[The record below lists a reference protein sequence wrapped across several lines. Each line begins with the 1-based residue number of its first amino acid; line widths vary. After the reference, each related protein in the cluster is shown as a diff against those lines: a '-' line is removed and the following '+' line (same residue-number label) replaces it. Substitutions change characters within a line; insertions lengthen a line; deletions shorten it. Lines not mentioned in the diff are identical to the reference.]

1 MQKEIEQF
9 ATGPRAFTLVEL
21 ILVTGMV
28 GLVMGVLVGLVRNS
42 YGDFKFGSARSTLLQ
57 DGQAAIEQIV
67 RIMRQATSFSAVSSP
82 TDLAGDLTYSNV
94 DGVTEQFRLNTLTN
108 ELEYGPP
115 GSLSALTGLVSSLV
129 FTCYDIDGTALTD
142 PVQAA
147 SIQSVQ
153 VDMTLVDPQDNSIS
167 FTLMGRAFSPKDFS
181 SIVVNEFMYDPPVS
195 NKENRYEWV
204 ELYNPTGSPVDLTGW
219 TIYTNN
225 PGQADTLI
233 AHSQFG
239 NGSIS
244 IPATGYAVI
253 TAQKTEVYEEQL
265 QGGDFEKKNKFNNDW
280 EKSDWDRTK
289 FNAHNG
295 KWKAESSVNG
305 SAWLYQ
311 DVTIPSGFSNCLLL
325 FWESTTAPIAQTQM
339 TVTIRDLNDQVLAT
353 AYSGQFNTSWTYH
366 GVDISAYAGQSIRI
380 HFATTKSTAQGVL
393 LLDDGSTIDSVTY
406 SKTWGGSSDGTSL
419 ARINPQGGS
428 NDSANW
434 QSGSINGSP
443 GSAN

>member
-9 ATGPRAFTLVEL
+9 AKGPRAFTLVEL

-28 GLVMGVLVGLVRNS
+28 GLVMGVFVGLVRNS

-115 GSLSALTGLVSSLV
+115 GSLSALTGSVSSIV
-129 FTCYDIDGTALTD
+129 FTCYDINGTALTN
-142 PVQAA
+142 PVQVA

-153 VDMTLVDPQDNSIS
+153 VEMTLVDPQDNSIS

-181 SIVVNEFMYDPPVS
+181 SIVVNEFMYDPSGPQ
-195 NKENRYEWV
+195 EDDYEWV
-204 ELYNPTGSPVDLTGW
+204 ELYNPTGLAVDLTGW

-239 NGSIS
+239 NGSLS

-265 QGGDFEKKNKFNNDW
+265 EGGDFEKKNKFNNDW

-295 KWKAESSVNG
+295 TWKAESSVNG

-339 TVTIRDLNDQVLAT
+339 TVTIRDLNDQILAT

-406 SKTWGGSSDGTSL
+406 SKTWGGSGDGTSL